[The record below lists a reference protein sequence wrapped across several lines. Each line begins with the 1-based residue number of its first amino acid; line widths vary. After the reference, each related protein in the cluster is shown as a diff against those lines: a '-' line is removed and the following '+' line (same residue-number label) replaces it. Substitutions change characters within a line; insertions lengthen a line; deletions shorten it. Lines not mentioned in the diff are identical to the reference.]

1 MGLDAFAEEWFQDI
15 VTAAGADG
23 QMMEDVAFEK
33 LCAAVVEAGEMVTA
47 DRVAY
52 QGPPG
57 SGVRV
62 DGYGGDP
69 LDDAVGT
76 LGLIIL
82 DFDPSLSANRLTNT
96 DLGVLFKRVTNFL
109 RHALDSKWRNALE
122 ETSPAFGLADLIAA
136 RWSKVSRVRLLVV
149 SNRQLSERVS
159 DRETETLEGRPV
171 AFGVWDLQRLYRF
184 AEVGRGHEDVDVDL
198 TGDFGGPLTVLRA
211 DQASDDFESYLAV
224 IPGETLA
231 AIYDRFGARLL
242 EQNVRVFLQ
251 ARGKVNRGIRNTLEN
266 EPSRFFAYNNGITA
280 TAESVDIERDNG
292 LLRLC
297 GMKNFQIVNGGQ
309 TTASLHVAYRGRPG
323 HKGTEVDLSR
333 TSVQVKLTVVD
344 RERAAKLVP
353 KISEYANTQNRVSAA
368 DFFSNHPFHVRLE
381 TFSRR
386 MYAPSPDGTFQQSK
400 WFYERARGQY
410 ADARAQFA
418 TTPQRK
424 KFDLENPRRQ
434 LFSKTDLARFWAV
447 WEGRPHVVS
456 LGAQKNFADF
466 GGRVDRAW
474 EKDKDQF
481 GEAWFREV
489 VAKAI
494 TFRRTE
500 RIVSAQNW
508 YQGGYRANIVAYAIA
523 KLAHDVR
530 ESRSAVDFDAIWQRQ
545 ALTEAMEEALA
556 LVAYEVHEVLVAP
569 PEGMRN
575 VTEWAKKQACW
586 QRVQSGKVD
595 WPGAFLAELV
605 SAEDRAGAARRAKRS
620 QRVLNGV
627 EAQIAVVNAGAGFW
641 RNALQ
646 WGKDRG
652 LLTPKETGVIQVA
665 TRLPGEMPSDKQS
678 VLILE
683 TFNRLRSEGY
693 AMDLPDSRP

>member
-1 MGLDAFAEEWFQDI
+1 MELDSFAEELFQDI

-23 QMMEDVAFEK
+23 QLIEDVAFEK
-33 LCAAVVEAGEMVTA
+33 LCAAVVEAGEMDAA

-69 LDDAVGT
+69 LEDAAGT
-76 LGLIIL
+76 LALVIL
-82 DFDPSLSANRLTNT
+82 DFDPSRSANRLTNT
-96 DLGVLFKRVTNFL
+96 DLGFLFRRVTSFL
-109 RHALDSKWRNALE
+109 RHALDSEWRNALE
-122 ETSPAFGLADLIAA
+122 ETSPAFGLADLIAT
-136 RWSKVSRVRLLVV
+136 RWPNVSRVRLLVL
-149 SNRQLSERVS
+149 SNRQLSERAS
-159 DRETETLEGRPV
+159 GREAETFDGRPV
-171 AFGVWDLQRLYRF
+171 AFSVWDLQRLYRF
-184 AEVGRGHEDVDVDL
+184 AEIGRGHEDVDVDL
-198 TGDFGGPLTVLRA
+198 VGDFGGSLTVLRA
-211 DQASDDFESYLAV
+211 DQANEDFESYLAV
-224 IPGETLA
+224 IPGQTLA

-292 LLRLC
+292 LLRLH

-323 HKGTEVDLSR
+323 KKATEVDLSR

-344 RERAAKLVP
+344 RERAAELVP

-386 MYAPSPDGTFQQSK
+386 IFAPSPDGTFLQSK

-418 TTPQRK
+418 TAPQRK

-434 LFSKTDLARFWAV
+434 LFSKTDLAKFWAA
-447 WEGRPHVVS
+447 WEDRPHVVS

-466 GGRVDRAW
+466 AGRVGRAW
-474 EKDKDQF
+474 EKDEDQF
-481 GEAWFREV
+481 NEAWFHEV

-500 RIVSAQNW
+500 RIVSAQDW

-523 KLAHDVR
+523 KLAHDVKER
-530 ESRSAVDFDAIWQRQ
+530 RRGVDFEAIWRRQ
-545 ALTEAMEEALA
+545 ALTAPMEEALA
-556 LVAYEVHEVLVAP
+556 LAAYEVHEVLVTP
-569 PEGMRN
+569 PDHMRN
-575 VTEWAKKQACW
+575 ITEWAKKQGCW
-586 QRVQSGKVD
+586 QRARSRNVD
-595 WPGAFLAELV
+595 WPEIFLDDLI
-605 SAEDRAGAARRAKRS
+605 SAEDRSAAARSAKRS
-620 QRVLNGV
+620 QRELNSL
-627 EAQIAVVNAGAGFW
+627 EAQIVVVQAGPEFW
-641 RNALQ
+641 RSALQ
-646 WGKDRG
+646 WGDARD
-652 LLTPKETGVIQVA
+652 LLTPKESGVLRAASV
-665 TRLPGEMPSDKQS
+665 PGKTPSDKQS
-678 VLILE
+678 LLILE
-683 TFNRLRSEGY
+683 TLRRLQSEGY
-693 AMDLPDSRP
+693 ALHLPEPQA